1 MTNTASKIASRRHV
15 ECILVCDTAHQFTRK
30 DMQVIVV
37 DKGADSADF
46 ALVSRLAPGDL
57 VVTQDYGLAAMCL
70 TRGALAMDQNGMRYT
85 RDNIDQLLAQ
95 RAESA
100 KLRRAGVRVK
110 GPGKRT
116 PEQNDA
122 FRAAL
127 NEMITEA
134 YDAAKQNAKQP
145 DAPTA

>member
-1 MTNTASKIASRRHV
+1 
-15 ECILVCDTAHQFTRK
+15 
-30 DMQVIVV
+30 
-37 DKGADSADF
+37 
-46 ALVSRLAPGDL
+46 
-57 VVTQDYGLAAMCL
+57 
-70 TRGALAMDQNGMRYT
+70 MDQNGMRYT